1 MDRKKAMLAVSLLAM
16 GVFAST
22 DCIVSGTLQR
32 PPTHQ
37 ADSAGTATIDVRG
50 GGMDSAAGS
59 PSAVDPF
66 EARSWT
72 AAEAETDTLNCL
84 PPIMLIILR

>member
-1 MDRKKAMLAVSLLAM
+1 MNRKKAMLAASLLTM
-16 GVFAST
+16 GLFAST

-37 ADSAGTATIDVRG
+37 ADSTGTATLDVRG
-50 GGMDSAAGS
+50 GGMDSVASS
-59 PSAVDPF
+59 PSAGDPF

-72 AAEAETDTLNCL
+72 VAEAETDVLNCL
-84 PPIMLIILR
+84 PPIMLITLR